1 LISFVGLFHGKDV
14 RSGHRISFSKSA
26 AKRQFRPNVHK
37 KKFWSEGL
45 NDWVTFK
52 TTVAAMKAI
61 DRFGGIDNY
70 LLNLD
75 EKFISDSNY
84 LTKFRNLIAITL
96 YHKGELAPK
105 FAHYLELNMIPSA
118 DVQFETH
125 MNRRER
131 LIAAGFVRKEKSQ
144 EHLMV
149 AGDTRFGTSVADADM
164 VMQEALL
171 KEYELQEKE
180 EEEMAKEEAAKKAQ
194 ELGGV
199 PDAPTEE
206 STDDKKGK
214 DAGKKQQKKGDKKKK

>member
-1 LISFVGLFHGKDV
+1 
-14 RSGHRISFSKSA
+14 
-26 AKRQFRPNVHK
+26 
-37 KKFWSEGL
+37 
-45 NDWVTFK
+45 
-52 TTVAAMKAI
+52 MKAI

-105 FAHYLELNMIPSA
+105 FAHYLKLDLIPSA
-118 DVQFETH
+118 DVQFQTH
-125 MNRRER
+125 TNRRER
-131 LIAAGFVRKEKSQ
+131 LIAAGFVRKEKSK

-149 AGDTRFGTSVADADM
+149 VEDTRFGTSVADADM

-171 KEYELQEKE
+171 KEYEIQEKE
-180 EEEMAKEEAAKKAQ
+180 EEELAKEEAAKKAQ
-194 ELGGV
+194 ELGGMS
-199 PDAPTEE
+199 DAPTEE